1 MPYIN
6 FKTVHKGV
14 SRIMLEIKETK
25 RYKIKPNDIIGD
37 AFETAYTRYAEE
49 QPVTPPDL
57 AMPVFTSV
65 SMAILFA
72 TFLLTAF
79 QPENKANQFIW
90 IALAGVC
97 ILFAA
102 RSFSKYISQN
112 KSYKQAAGKPSLIKA
127 KREGF
132 FSFFNKSGAGIPEEM
147 SAGDMIKLVS
157 PIIGKQ
163 NDQVYNNAL
172 REISEDLSR
181 INNPS
186 FTMCKLVNPLSNI
199 FTQSRRRLY
208 FKTEGDKLIFF
219 DTDWMNPI
227 GEIVCDEDD
236 VVSFGEY
243 SKYPSSINKS
253 GGKIRQDAIILEIK
267 DDNNHAF
274 FEFQSESYSEIKKA
288 VASRKEKK

>member
-1 MPYIN
+1 MI
-6 FKTVHKGV
+6 
-14 SRIMLEIKETK
+14 SIKETK
-25 RYKIKPNDIIGD
+25 RYNINPNAVIGD

-49 QPVTPPDL
+49 QPVTPPDI
-57 AMPVFTSV
+57 AMPVFTAI
-65 SMAILFA
+65 SMALLCA

-79 QPENKANQFIW
+79 QPENKGNQFVW

-97 ILFAA
+97 ILFSA
-102 RSFSKYISQN
+102 RSFSKYFSQN
-112 KSYKQAAGKPSLIKA
+112 KKYKQAAGKPSLIKA

-132 FSFFNKSGAGIPEEM
+132 FSFFNKSESGIPKEM
-147 SAGDMIKLVS
+147 SAGEMIKLVS

-172 REISEDLSR
+172 REMSEDLSR

-186 FTMCKLVNPLSNI
+186 LTMCKLVNPLSDM

-227 GEIVCDEDD
+227 GEIICDEDD

-288 VASRKEKK
+288 VASKKEKK

>member
-1 MPYIN
+1 MI
-6 FKTVHKGV
+6 KV
-14 SRIMLEIKETK
+14 SETK
-25 RYKIKPNDIIGD
+25 RYNIKPDTVISD

-57 AMPVFTSV
+57 AMPVSTAV
-65 SMAILFA
+65 SMLLLFVL
-72 TFLLTAF
+72 FLLTSLEYA
-79 QPENKANQFIW
+79 EERFIW
-90 IALAGVC
+90 LLLSALCLAITG
-97 ILFAA
+97 
-102 RSFSKYISQN
+102 RSFYKYFVQN
-112 KSYKQAAGKPSLIKA
+112 KKYKQAAGKPSVVKA

-132 FSFFNKSGAGIPEEM
+132 YAFFKTKDNQLPETM
-147 SAGDMIKLVS
+147 SAGDMLKMVS

-172 REISEDLSR
+172 REMSEDLAR

-186 FTMCKLVNPLSNI
+186 LTMCKLVTPCNQL

-208 FKTEGDKLIFF
+208 FKDEGAYLVFF

-227 GEIVCDEDD
+227 GEITCDEDD

-253 GGKIRQDAIILEIK
+253 GGKIRPESIIVELK
-267 DDNNHAF
+267 DDNNHIYL
-274 FEFQSESYSEIKKA
+274 EFQRDSYNEIKKA
-288 VASRKEKK
+288 ISSKKEKK